1 LSEIPFV
8 VYIRHLP
15 SGSTGLVRLLR
26 AFYLRN
32 STVVAR
38 DLLGKLLVRSAGGR
52 RLSGTIVEVEAYRG
66 MRDPASHAYRGR
78 TSRNEV
84 MFGEPGHAYVYFT
97 YGNHYCLNVTCEPPG
112 SPAAVL
118 IRAIE
123 PREGVETMR
132 ANRGVTGLLD
142 LASGPGKLTKA
153 LGIGRDLNGE
163 DLVSSER
170 LFLEEGERPH
180 AVATSARVGISKGSG
195 FQWRY
200 FAEGSPF
207 VSRGKPSA
215 PRPQNP

>member
-1 LSEIPFV
+1 MKFPFV
-8 VYIRHLP
+8 VYIRHL
-15 SGSTGLVRLLR
+15 SSSSTDLARLPR
-26 AFYLRN
+26 AFYQRN

-38 DLLGKLLVRSAGGR
+38 GLLGKLLVRNAGGK

-66 MRDPASHAYRGR
+66 LRDPASHAYRGM

-97 YGNHYCLNVTCEPPG
+97 YGNHYCLNVTCEPSG

-123 PREGVETMR
+123 PREGIEIMR
-132 ANRGVTGLLD
+132 ANRGVMGLLD
-142 LASGPGKLTKA
+142 LVSGPGKLTKA

-170 LFLEEGERPH
+170 LFLEEGERPR
-180 AVATSARVGISKGSG
+180 AVATSARVGITRGSG

-200 FAEGSPF
+200 FVEGSPF

-215 PRPQNP
+215 SRAQNP